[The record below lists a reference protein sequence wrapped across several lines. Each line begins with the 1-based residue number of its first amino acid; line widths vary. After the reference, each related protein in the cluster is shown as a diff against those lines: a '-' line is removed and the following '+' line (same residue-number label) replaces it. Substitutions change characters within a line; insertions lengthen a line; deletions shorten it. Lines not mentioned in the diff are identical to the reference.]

1 MRLQEYPDREM
12 MAVELAQEIAG
23 ELNTCLMT
31 HEHASLAVPG
41 GGTPGPVF
49 DVLSAADLDWSRV
62 HVMLTDE
69 RWVPEE
75 DERSN
80 TRLVRERLLTGRAA
94 AATLVP
100 MRTDDAR
107 PEDAVEALARGLE
120 GELPLSILLTGMGD
134 DMHTAS
140 LFPGAEGLGAALD
153 REAPALMAMRPPG
166 QEARMTMTAP
176 VLAGAMTKHVLI
188 AGQAKRE
195 AFEKAKGLPPEKA
208 PIAAVWEGASVHWA
222 P

>member
-12 MAVELAQEIAG
+12 MFIELAQEIAG
-23 ELNTCLMT
+23 DLNTCLAT
-31 HEHASLAVPG
+31 HTHASLAVPG
-41 GGTPGPVF
+41 GSTPGPVF

-62 HVMLTDE
+62 HVILTDE

-80 TRLVRERLLTGRAA
+80 TRLVRGRLLTGRAA

-100 MRTDDAR
+100 MRTGDAR
-107 PEDAVEALARGLE
+107 PEDAAEALSRGLD

-140 LFPGAEGLGAALD
+140 LFPGSDDLEAALD
-153 REAPALMAMRPPG
+153 REAPAVMAVRPPG
-166 QEARMTMTAP
+166 QEPRVTLTAH

-188 AGQAKRE
+188 AGDAKRA
-195 AFEKAKGLPPEKA
+195 AFERARELPPEAA
-208 PIAAVWEGASVHWA
+208 PIAAVWEGATVHWA